1 MSVNKENQE
10 LEYYTLMV
18 RKIAKERGCSTWRT
32 VKIIEIQDDK
42 IVFGISK
49 MYGRLTISKA
59 MVLDI

>member
-18 RKIAKERGCSTWRT
+18 RKLVKERGCSTWRT

-42 IVFGISK
+42 IVFGMSKIHGRMVISK
-49 MYGRLTISKA
+49 VSLLK
-59 MVLDI
+59 